1 MQWTVI
7 TPFLDQ
13 TDNSNWLT
21 SFVPGEQHQFCMLH
35 RQTRLS
41 TQSWHTR
48 RARETGYEEWLGFF
62 NQTGAALAQ
71 KPDGIITVFPQLA
84 ATVGLRQRLTRKR
97 IPVIA
102 WCFNLGACYPGPK
115 RLLAKTALKDVD
127 RFIVHSNRE
136 RENLSQWLELPLSR
150 FEFVPLQRGKIT
162 ITETEETSN
171 PFLLAMGSA
180 QRDYPTLFK
189 AVEKLGL
196 RTIVVAGNHALAGLT
211 IPDHVEVRSGLTMN
225 ECLQLAQ
232 QARISVVP
240 LLDSQTAAGQVTI
253 IEAMWMSRPVVA
265 TRCIGS
271 EDYIKDGET
280 GFLVEPHSVDDL
292 VQAIEK
298 LWNNLELRNSIG
310 KQAGDYSSKH
320 FSDEAAGAALGRIL
334 DDVAQEV
341 GSEVMSL
348 ASNK

>member
-7 TPFLDQ
+7 TPFLEQ

-21 SFVPGEQHQFCMLH
+21 SFVPGKQHQFQIIN
-35 RQTRLS
+35 RQNSS
-41 TQSWHTR
+41 TAKSWHSR
-48 RARETGYEEWLGFF
+48 RKRETGYEEWLGFI
-62 NQTGAALAQ
+62 NQTKAALAQ

-84 ATVGLRQRLTRKR
+84 ATVGLRKRLTRRR

-102 WCFNLGACYPGPK
+102 WCFNIGACYPGAK
-115 RLLAKTALKDVD
+115 RLFAQAALKDVD

-150 FEFVPLQRGKIT
+150 FEFVPLQRAEIPV
-162 ITETEETSN
+162 TEQEEINN

-180 QRDYPTLFK
+180 QRDYPTFFK

-196 RTIVVAGNHALAGLT
+196 RTVVVAGKHALAGLT
-211 IPDHVEVRSGLTMN
+211 IPENVEVKFGLTIDQ
-225 ECLQLAQ
+225 CLQLAQ
-232 QARISVVP
+232 KARISVVP
-240 LLDSQTAAGQVTI
+240 LLDNQTASGQVTI
-253 IEAMWMSRPVVA
+253 IEAMRMNRPIVA

-271 EDYIKDGET
+271 EDYLKNGET
-280 GFLVEPHSVDDL
+280 GLLVEPHSVDDL
-292 VQAIEK
+292 AQNIER
-298 LWNNLELRNSIG
+298 LWNDQELRHTIG

-334 DDVAQEV
+334 DDVAKEI
-341 GSEVMSL
+341 GL
-348 ASNK
+348 I